1 MKRTLWR
8 AGLVCPV
15 VEPPIRDG
23 AILVE
28 GGRIRAV
35 GPAARLLTDAPG
47 AEVREFENAVLVPGL
62 VNAHV
67 HLELTLL
74 SIPRLPMAEWIVR
87 LARETRGWEPER
99 FLASA
104 RAGARESLAAG
115 VTCVGDISLSGQ
127 SAAAVAEAG
136 IRGVVFHEVLGLDP
150 CRAGA
155 VMAERL
161 PFLEGAQRGAVR
173 PGVSPHAPYST
184 SLDLYEM
191 ALSAA
196 GERGWPAATHLA
208 ESPEEV
214 RFLARGDG
222 PFADMHKV
230 LGVPCEGYAPPGKT
244 PVRHL
249 AAAGLLEGLDLA
261 VHCNQTDGEE
271 WALLRRA
278 GVSVCLC
285 PRTAVFF
292 GHPFADAEGMREAGL
307 PLCLGTDSRASSP
320 SLSPLEEAAAL
331 GEGAPSLSPDALLG
345 MCTRAGA
352 EALGVAGEGAGAL
365 APGGAADF
373 ALIEPPGEDP
383 PEAAGLFLPGAE
395 VRLTAVGGEVR
406 YRRER

>member
-8 AGLVCPV
+8 AGLMCPV
-15 VEPPIRDG
+15 VEPSIRDG

-28 GGRIRAV
+28 RGRVRAM
-35 GPAARLLTDAPG
+35 GPAARLLTDTLG
-47 AEVREFENAVLVPGL
+47 AEVREFEKAILVPGL

-74 SIPRLPMAEWIVR
+74 SIPRLPMSEWIVR
-87 LARETRGWEPER
+87 LVREVRGWESDR

-104 RAGARESLAAG
+104 RAGVRESLAAG

-136 IRGVVFHEVLGLDP
+136 LRGVVFHEVLGLDP
-150 CRAGA
+150 GRAGA
-155 VMAERL
+155 VMAEHL
-161 PFLEGAQRGAVR
+161 PFLEGAQRGTAH

-184 SLDLYEM
+184 SLDLYEL

-222 PFADMHKV
+222 PFADMYKA
-230 LGVPCEGYAPPGKT
+230 LRGPCEEYAPSGKN

-249 AAAGLLEGLDLA
+249 AAAGLLAGLDLA
-261 VHCNQTDGEE
+261 VHCNQTDAEE

-331 GEGAPSLSPDALLG
+331 GEAAPSLSPDALLG

-365 APGGAADF
+365 TPGGAADF
-373 ALIEPPGEDP
+373 ALIEPPGEAP
-383 PEAAGLFLPGAE
+383 LEAAGLFLPGAE
-395 VRLTAVGGEVR
+395 VHLTAVGGEVA
-406 YRRER
+406 YPFPD